1 MERTEI
7 FERLNEI
14 FIDVLDLDECKLTDG
29 TSANNI
35 EEWDSLSHIQL
46 IVAIEKAFKI
56 KFTSLEIMKWKNV
69 GEMVDTIE
77 QRIG

>member
-1 MERTEI
+1 MERNEI
-7 FERLNEI
+7 FKKLNEI
-14 FIDVLDLDECKLTDG
+14 FNDVLDCEDIELDEN
-29 TSANNI
+29 TSANDI

-46 IVAIEKAFKI
+46 IVAIEKTFKI